1 MVQKYKPKWKKTKH
15 KPWGLQ
21 KSLKR
26 GKIPSESDIKILA
39 SNIKDIR
46 TRALFIMLY
55 LTAGRVSEI
64 VNSAVKKQDI
74 ELKYRQNR
82 AVMLIKM
89 PNRKHRKRHW
99 KDIPI
104 PLDKEGVLVKL
115 LNEYLK
121 DLFTEDALFKFGK
134 IRAYQL
140 IRAEVGWNNH
150 WIRHL
155 RLTHLVLNYDFN
167 EQILVRF
174 AGWTNSL
181 PAKEYMELR
190 WTDILS
196 KY

>member
-1 MVQKYKPKWKKTKH
+1 MEQKYIPNWEKTGF

-26 GKIPSESDIKILA
+26 RKIASENDVKVMA
-39 SNIKDIR
+39 ANIEDIR

-55 LTAGRVSEI
+55 LTAGRVSEVVESSI
-64 VNSAVKKQDI
+64 KKQDI
-74 ELKYRQNR
+74 ELKYKQHR

-104 PLDKEGVLVKL
+104 PLDKEGVLIKM

-121 DLFTEDALFKFGK
+121 TLFTEDYLFKFGK

-140 IRAEVGWNNH
+140 IRGATGWNNH
-150 WIRHL
+150 WLRHL

>member
-1 MVQKYKPKWKKTKH
+1 MTQKYEPDWERTDF

-26 GKIPSESDIKILA
+26 RKVSSENDVRVIA

-55 LTAGRVSEI
+55 LTAGRVSEVI
-64 VNSAVKKQDI
+64 RDVKKKNIQ
-74 ELKYRQNR
+74 LQYKHNR
-82 AVMLIKM
+82 AVMLINM
-89 PNRKHRKRHW
+89 PNRKHRTRHF

-104 PLDKEGVLVKL
+104 PLDKEGVLIKY

-121 DLFTEDALFKFGK
+121 TLYMEDILFKFGK

-140 IRAEVGWNNH
+140 IRGATGFNNH

-167 EQILVRF
+167 EQLLVKF

-181 PAKEYMELR
+181 PAKEYMEIR
-190 WTDILS
+190 WSDILT
-196 KY
+196 KYA